1 MRRPFGTV
9 AFGIVSFGLGCV
21 VLSSLVV
28 GCKDTASTIT
38 EKSISVAKETTKGI
52 EDGVEKGRKSGES
65 LDGATIVSNAADLA
79 AKGGVSVYA
88 ISSEANGSDATIT
101 LAFENT
107 SDKPMRITKLEVMA
121 LDNEGFVLKP
131 HHAPSELTVA
141 AKAKDKLTFSVAS
154 KSDKLAKVR
163 CWDKELE
170 IGPEAR
176 KRTP

>member
-1 MRRPFGTV
+1 MRRPLGTV
-9 AFGIVSFGLGCV
+9 AFGIGIGCIA
-21 VLSSLVV
+21 LSSLVA

-79 AKGGVSVYA
+79 AKGAVSVYA
-88 ISSEANGSDATIT
+88 VNSPDGGVDSSIT

-107 SDKPMRITKLEVMA
+107 SDKPIRITKLEVMA
-121 LDNEGFVLKP
+121 LDSEGFVLKP
-131 HHAPSELTVA
+131 QHSPGELTVA
-141 AKAKDKLTFSVAS
+141 PKAKDKLTFSVAGR
-154 KSDKLAKVR
+154 SDKLAKVR